1 MRRQVDMRIT
11 VPTERERDDVLA
23 WRRTQL
29 LRSGFPSPLADRVA
43 DDGRYDLHRLI
54 ELVERGCPPELA
66 LRILAPL
73 EGDEAA

>member
-1 MRRQVDMRIT
+1 MSNRLDMWSAMA
-11 VPTERERDDVLA
+11 TERERDDMTA

-29 LRSGFPSPLADRVA
+29 LRSGFPVGLAARIA
-43 DDGRYDLHRLI
+43 HDGRYDLHLLI

-73 EGDEAA
+73 EGHEAA